1 MIFLGDLSRILAP
14 EGRDMFVTIKIL
26 LKIHKQKARATI
38 WSQDNNNMHLLRVNK
53 PILTLS

>member
-1 MIFLGDLSRILAP
+1 MILAP